1 MDPAAALKAVSEDEL
16 TKMRGLVEAGELPYR
31 PHFGYGPRTRRE
43 FLAMLR
49 DPGHPA
55 RG

>member
-31 PHFGYGPRTRRE
+31 PHSGYGPRTRRE